1 MAVLKILT
9 APNEILSK
17 PAAPV
22 TDVTAVQGLIDD
34 MLETMYSTPDGIG
47 LAAPQVGSSLAI
59 VVIDLSESRDQPLVL
74 INPEIVHGE
83 DTAVGQEACLSVPGY
98 AADVVRYTKVKVTA
112 LNREGE
118 EIIVESDDFLA
129 IAMQHETDHL
139 KGTLFID
146 YLSPLKK
153 QMALKKVKKYV
164 KAMS

>member
-22 TDVTAVQGLIDD
+22 TDVTAVQGVIDD
-34 MLETMYSTPDGIG
+34 MLDTLYSTDDGIG
-47 LAAPQVGSSLAI
+47 LAAPQIGSSLAI
-59 VVIDLSESRDQPLVL
+59 VVIDLSETRDDPLIL
-74 INPEIVHGE
+74 INPEILPGE
-83 DTAVGQEACLSVPGY
+83 ETVLGPEACLSVPGY
-98 AADVVRYTKVKVTA
+98 SADVERYTKVKVKA
-112 LNREGE
+112 LNRQGE

-129 IAMQHETDHL
+129 IVMQHETDHL

-164 KAMS
+164 KSVA

>member
-9 APNEILSK
+9 APNEVLSK

-34 MLETMYSTPDGIG
+34 MLETMYSTDDGIG
-47 LAAPQVGSSLAI
+47 LAAPQVGSSLAV
-59 VVIDLSESRDQPLVL
+59 VVIDLSESRDQPLIL
-74 INPEIVHGE
+74 INPEIIHGE
-83 DTAVGQEACLSVPGY
+83 DMVVGQEACLSVPGY
-98 AADVVRYTKVKVTA
+98 SADVERYTKVKVEA

-118 EIIVESDDFLA
+118 EIVVESDEFLA